1 MNPLDWMLA
10 ILLTYSVVR
19 AALNGFL
26 REAFSLGGI
35 VVGFLLACWYYR
47 DLAPHLSGLITS
59 PPLALFAAFF
69 VLLGGT
75 MVMAH
80 VIAMILRRGAK
91 TIGLGFMDRLGGAAF
106 GLVRGFLMGMA
117 ILTGFAAFLAS
128 APWMRNSLLAPYFL
142 SAAHAV
148 SFVMPADLSSRLHE
162 GVERIKHTTP
172 DWIKSVPSS
181 HTR

>member
-59 PPLALFAAFF
+59 PPFALFAAFI

-75 MVMAH
+75 MIVAH
-80 VIAMILRRGAK
+80 VVAMILRRGAK
-91 TIGLGFMDRLGGAAF
+91 TIGLGFYGPSWWCGFRFGAGISAGDGDSYRIYGVSGYCTMDEKFFACAVF
-106 GLVRGFLMGMA
+106 SKCCPCC
-117 ILTGFAAFLAS
+117 IL
-128 APWMRNSLLAPYFL
+128 R
-142 SAAHAV
+142 HARR
-148 SFVMPADLSSRLHE
+148 PE
-162 GVERIKHTTP
+162 
-172 DWIKSVPSS
+172 
-181 HTR
+181 